1 MVKSNDIN
9 EEENKEDNENKN
21 NNNDQ
26 MNGFIPNLVWKSVSH
41 HIGHVVYQEDAGGE
55 WGGGRCTEIL
65 V

>member
-26 MNGFIPNLVWKSVSH
+26 MNGFIPNLV
-41 HIGHVVYQEDAGGE
+41 
-55 WGGGRCTEIL
+55 
-65 V
+65 